1 MTLGCVYYRS
11 IGDCLSFEH
20 RRFVPF
26 SVPGEIST
34 AGSLCSAP
42 RHATSRARA
51 GDGNGIVDALDDTEG
66 EFGHPRSRARN
77 EK

>member
-1 MTLGCVYYRS
+1 MTTLASVYYGKKHRATVCHS
-11 IGDCLSFEH
+11 NTVDSFSSS
-20 RRFVPF
+20 

-34 AGSLCSAP
+34 VGSLCATP
-42 RHATSRARA
+42 RHGHA

>member
-1 MTLGCVYYRS
+1 MTVCHSNTVDS
-11 IGDCLSFEH
+11 FLS
-20 RRFVPF
+20 RFLEKFPR
-26 SVPGEIST
+26 P
-34 AGSLCSAP
+34 ARSLCSAP